1 MIVVNESNVH
11 DNLSSFDKNVL
22 ATKIKADESLPN
34 NSCCTHTDVNYSYS
48 SLYSALASLASNV
61 LINITTDVKLLSIV
75 TLYDLANVT
84 IIGHNNPTINC
95 DNSGGVHFMNCSH
108 CIIDGIT
115 WVGCGAGNNVGN
127 NDPVLK
133 FFNSSNIVIDNC
145 SFQHSIGQAVVISGV
160 SGNISIAYCNFASNE
175 QYEGHGIA
183 IHYSSINTPLNP
195 SLSFTITNCKFLYNK
210 NAKSVVYF
218 GQSSTKVYAYLKNCN
233 FFHNTAVPVYLTY
246 QNLYISGNNIIY
258 KNTAENGGGIFISNY
273 SNVTFHKS
281 ATVNFT
287 SNMAKNNGGAI
298 FITDHSSIIFKD
310 HLIDNQPYDDWNNQL
325 KYFEPVTG
333 TLCINS
339 CSTATYE
346 GNFTV
351 TFNSNSAKHG
361 GALYI
366 EDSDVTFKG
375 NSTVRLNNNNA
386 DYGGAVYI
394 KDSNVIFEGNSTV
407 TLNKNNADNNGGAVF
422 IKNSNIT
429 FEGNLTLTFDNNSAK
444 MNGGA
449 IDIYYY
455 SNITFKGKLTV
466 TFNNSNAENNGGA
479 LNIHHYSNVTFEG
492 SSTAIFNNNNA
503 DMAGGAVYIEY
514 YCNVT
519 FEGNSTVTLN
529 KNNAE
534 NNGGALNI
542 HHYSNVT
549 FEGNSTAIFNNNTAD
564 MHGGAV
570 YIAYYC
576 NVTFKGNSTVR
587 LNNNNADYGGAVYI
601 KDSNVTFEGNSTV
614 ALNNN
619 NADIDGGGLDI
630 FNYSDVTFRGNSAV
644 TFNNNNAK
652 HGGAMHIRQY
662 CDVTF
667 EGNSRV
673 TCNNN
678 NADINGGA
686 VFINDS
692 NVTFEGNSTL
702 TFNNNSAKM
711 NGGAIDIYYYS
722 NVTFKGKLT
731 LTFNNNNAENNGGAL
746 SIHHYSNIMFE
757 GNSAATFNHNNA
769 DIHGGAVHIEFY
781 CNVTFEGNS
790 IITFN
795 NNNVHK
801 YGGALSVKKR
811 CNITFEGNS
820 IALTFDNNNSD
831 MLAGA
836 LHIDYYSSI
845 IFEGNLTVTFNNNN
859 GNVRGGAIAVYHSS
873 NVTVAGNSIVTFN
886 NNSAINLGGA
896 LVIYDISNVII
907 VKGNSI
913 VTFNNNRAKNGG
925 AIYIGVHCNV
935 TFQENSTVTF
945 NNNIGGDFGGA
956 VFNYGTFICE
966 ENSKVNFN
974 NNCDMKYDGGAL
986 YTYGLDTVEF
996 KGNSTVTFNNNTANN
1011 NGGAVAIN
1019 RYSAIIFEENTIVS
1033 FIYNTA
1039 KFNGAAMYISE
1050 YASITFEG
1058 NSTVTFSNNR
1068 AYGDGGAVFIH
1079 DNSIAAINGNSLV
1092 SFELSTAD
1100 GNGGAIFIDHHS
1112 LIRCKDNPTVTFKN
1126 NMATNGGAM
1135 YVDHSTI
1142 QFKGNNIMT
1151 FYNNSSNYSNI
1162 TFTKSSQI
1170 NTDRISSVKFTSNK
1184 ALQDGGAICLTD
1196 NSNFMHSE
1204 GLIVSFDNNAAVDY
1218 GGAIYALFEN
1228 STINLNSSDIYFQ
1241 DNTAGKIHKTIF
1253 IYVPKSCNSSCLFHN
1268 VNIINTKNIS
1278 LATSPSKLILRSPT
1292 KCINGS
1298 DTDCVTYYM
1307 NNIMLGQEIIFEACV
1322 LDYYDQPTEAVEF
1335 SVTGMNH
1342 EDYHISGSQHISVSC
1357 NYTIQG
1363 ISINGSLHSNSS
1375 YNYSVFISTYFVRIS
1390 RSKLISVNLVVEIS
1404 QCHLGFWHSSRSQ
1417 ICECFN
1423 TKNIISCS
1431 GSNSTIK
1438 KNYWFGIVSGKS
1450 TVASCPNN
1458 YCDFTCCQITS
1469 GIYHLSP
1476 IRANQCKPHRSGI
1489 ACGNCQ
1495 KGYTLS
1501 FDSPECVEV
1510 NKCTV
1515 GHTVLVIAL
1524 SMLYWIGIVVA
1535 VFVMMHFKVTVGSL
1549 YAIIY
1554 YYSIVDILLGR
1565 ILFVSNGLY
1574 TTVNILSSLAKL
1586 TPQFLGQLCLVR
1598 NMSGI
1603 DQYFIHYVH
1612 PAVVLFTL
1620 IMISVLARRS
1630 RRVSSFVSRGV
1641 IHFICF
1647 LLLLSYTSVVT
1658 TSLLLMRPLK
1668 FTDIEEIYTYL
1679 SPDIEYCHG
1688 RHLVYMIVAIIST
1701 IAFAFGLPLL
1711 LLLEPFLNS
1720 KINFIKLKPLLDQ
1733 FQCCYKDKYRCFAGY
1748 YMICRLVIILLVII
1762 NILNEFTTQYLL
1774 ISSCAIMELIHLL
1787 VRPYASTFLN
1797 VFDGITLQ
1805 LIVIISALPLVE
1817 YVGNYNETL
1826 VLLITYLL
1834 VMWPLASYIAIKLWI
1849 YRSNIQNAIK
1859 YLIKKCSNEYQYSP
1873 VPTDDDNEPNE
1884 MNEFNIVVDDN
1895 TRRNV
1900 PTFLVD
1906 M

>member
-1 MIVVNESNVH
+1 MIVVNESNIH

-34 NSCCTHTDVNYSYS
+34 NSCCTHTDVNYSYL
-48 SLYSALASLASNV
+48 SLYNALASLASNV

-108 CIIDGIT
+108 CVIDGIT
-115 WVGCGAGNNVGN
+115 WVGCGAGNNIGN

-160 SGNISIAYCNFASNE
+160 SGNVSIAYCNFASNE

-346 GNFTV
+346 GNSTV

-366 EDSDVTFKG
+366 KDSD
-375 NSTVRLNNNNA
+375 
-386 DYGGAVYI
+386 
-394 KDSNVIFEGNSTV
+394 
-407 TLNKNNADNNGGAVF
+407 
-422 IKNSNIT
+422 
-429 FEGNLTLTFDNNSAK
+429 
-444 MNGGA
+444 
-449 IDIYYY
+449 
-455 SNITFKGKLTV
+455 
-466 TFNNSNAENNGGA
+466 
-479 LNIHHYSNVTFEG
+479 
-492 SSTAIFNNNNA
+492 
-503 DMAGGAVYIEY
+503 
-514 YCNVT
+514 
-519 FEGNSTVTLN
+519 
-529 KNNAE
+529 
-534 NNGGALNI
+534 
-542 HHYSNVT
+542 
-549 FEGNSTAIFNNNTAD
+549 
-564 MHGGAV
+564 
-570 YIAYYC
+570 
-576 NVTFKGNSTVR
+576 VTFKGNSTVR

-630 FNYSDVTFRGNSAV
+630 FNYSNVTFRGNSAV

-678 NADINGGA
+678 NADNNGGA

-781 CNVTFEGNS
+781 CNATFEGNL

-820 IALTFDNNNSD
+820 IVLTFDNNNSD

-873 NVTVAGNSIVTFN
+873 NVTVAGNSRVTFN

-896 LVIYDISNVII
+896 LVTYDKFNVII

-913 VTFNNNRAKNGG
+913 VTFNNNSAKNGG

-1039 KFNGAAMYISE
+1039 KFDGAAMHISE

-1068 AYGDGGAVFIH
+1068 AYGNGGAVFIH

-1135 YVDHSTI
+1135 YVGHSTI

-1151 FYNNSSNYSNI
+1151 FYNNSFNYSNI

-1184 ALQDGGAICLTD
+1184 ALQDGGAIYLND

-1204 GLIVSFDNNAAVDY
+1204 GLIVSFDNNTAVDY
-1218 GGAIYALFEN
+1218 GGAIYALFKK

-1241 DNTAGKIHKTIF
+1241 DNTAGKIHKSIF

-1298 DTDCVTYYM
+1298 DTDCVLYYM

-1322 LDYYDQPTEAVEF
+1322 LDYYDQATEAVEF

-1342 EDYHISGSQHISVSC
+1342 EDYHISGSQDISVSC

-1375 YNYSVFISTYFVRIS
+1375 YNYSVFISTYFVHIS

-1438 KNYWFGIVSGKS
+1438 KNYWFGIVSGKP

-1510 NKCTV
+1510 NKCTI
-1515 GHTVLVIAL
+1515 GHTVLVITL
-1524 SMLYWIGIVVA
+1524 SILYWIGIVVA
-1535 VFVMMHFKVTVGSL
+1535 VFAMMHFQVTVGSL

-1554 YYSIVDILLGR
+1554 YYSIVDILLGQ
-1565 ILFVSNGLY
+1565 ILFISNGLY

-1586 TPQFLGQLCLVR
+1586 TPQFLGQLCLVK

-1620 IMISVLARRS
+1620 IIISVLARRS

-1748 YMICRLVIILLVII
+1748 YMICRLVIILLVIT

-1774 ISSCAIMELIHLL
+1774 ISLCAIMELIHLL

-1805 LIVIISALPLVE
+1805 LTVIISALPLVE
-1817 YVGNYNETL
+1817 YAGNYNETL